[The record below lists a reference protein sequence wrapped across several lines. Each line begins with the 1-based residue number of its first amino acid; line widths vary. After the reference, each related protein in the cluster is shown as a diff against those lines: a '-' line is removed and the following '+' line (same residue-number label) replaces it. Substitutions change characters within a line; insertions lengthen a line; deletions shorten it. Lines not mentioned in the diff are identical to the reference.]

1 MTASGSS
8 RPSAATQQALEA
20 GPGDLPT
27 LDQLVATFEG
37 HDFQPGYAHV
47 SSAEE
52 WDDYEWSWTG
62 SLVAWAL
69 HDARGADEREQA
81 LRAARTHRRDWI
93 EGYRGELGFVTAV
106 LHDTRVG

>member
-1 MTASGSS
+1 MRGPATSRAWPSS
-8 RPSAATQQALEA
+8 WPPFAEH
-20 GPGDLPT
+20 G
-27 LDQLVATFEG
+27 FEV
-37 HDFQPGYAHV
+37 GYAHV

-69 HDARGADEREQA
+69 RDERSADEREQV
-81 LRAARTHRRDWI
+81 LGTARTHRREWV

-106 LHDTRVG
+106 LHDIGTP